1 MYLYNKTNKVTYFM
15 KIIFFT
21 IQLKFL
27 MQDTYIVI
35 NDFLNFIL
43 NIIYTHFR

>member
-1 MYLYNKTNKVTYFM
+1 MNMYLYNKTNKVTYFM

-27 MQDTYIVI
+27 MHDTYIVI
-35 NDFLNFIL
+35 NDLKFYIEYNL
-43 NIIYTHFR
+43 YTF